1 MKRNHWDRLV
11 DVSKV
16 GSKRKRT
23 YNIPATF
30 HCDVTLHSLI
40 GQQML
45 PRRVEAADGT
55 AEFVPEIFS
64 ELHVETIRLIATDP
78 YLLKNRDMMKWWGG
92 RHTQCSEVW
101 AVLKFLEQCSVGV
114 NTDLY
119 RRAKIIW
126 DELKKKEQHISD
138 QTIESH
144 YLKIQTDYPFASIQ
158 DASRFAH
165 QRMWSHPN
173 QKPVISWEDGWLD
186 GPTTLCEATGVKGEA
201 SVWTRC
207 RDARMLTLNEQ
218 MQNLY
223 FLRCL
228 RRVYNLVHANYSC
241 YAEKRNSEYK
251 VLFMRLDAWIEPL
264 DE

>member
-1 MKRNHWDRLV
+1 M
-11 DVSKV
+11 
-16 GSKRKRT
+16 
-23 YNIPATF
+23 I
-30 HCDVTLHSLI
+30 
-40 GQQML
+40 
-45 PRRVEAADGT
+45 
-55 AEFVPEIFS
+55 
-64 ELHVETIRLIATDP
+64 
-78 YLLKNRDMMKWWGG
+78 
-92 RHTQCSEVW
+92 
-101 AVLKFLEQCSVGV
+101 KFLEQCSVGV

-126 DELKKKEQHISD
+126 EDLKKKEQHISD

-165 QRMWSHPN
+165 QRMWSHPT

-241 YAEKRNSEYK
+241 YAEKRNSDYK

-264 DE
+264 GKDFVCSSI